1 MVPIRSRV
9 RPLATSPAPTH
20 THAAGT
26 EGRWSRFRSGF
37 SKINLFEPSTGSNWA
52 TGKISGPET
61 IIPEFFRSELCKN
74 FTQNI
79 FLNIVIGVEYLN
91 EKKGKIGCGNIG
103 FVVFELNSFEEG
115 SK

>member
-1 MVPIRSRV
+1 M
-9 RPLATSPAPTH
+9 
-20 THAAGT
+20 
-26 EGRWSRFRSGF
+26 
-37 SKINLFEPSTGSNWA
+37 
-52 TGKISGPET
+52 
-61 IIPEFFRSELCKN
+61 KN

-115 SK
+115 ST

>member
-1 MVPIRSRV
+1 MQNNKVLNIVSV
-9 RPLATSPAPTH
+9 KQMKQAL
-20 THAAGT
+20 
-26 EGRWSRFRSGF
+26 
-37 SKINLFEPSTGSNWA
+37 KSNQTWCKRY
-52 TGKISGPET
+52 TM
-61 IIPEFFRSELCKN
+61 KN

-115 SK
+115 ST